1 MSIIDYIFFFFQNRG
16 RSLSMREVRSE
27 HLSKKLYVAMSI
39 IILSL
44 CSLSIPLM
52 VKSYNDYI
60 KANQA
65 LIEIQAL
72 QAVADLANKISR
84 ERAPANKVMSSNQQD
99 FAKHVLE
106 LKAYRVNIDEQM
118 RSTQKI
124 LKKSGFSNLNLDL
137 FSQLEQA
144 LAQGRQQV
152 DQYAALPREQR
163 NAEKMDQ
170 AILKMFTAWECSH
183 DVLKDVIAVSE
194 GKDTAISN
202 FYTQILLLA
211 DLRDQAG
218 RAASNVMAH
227 VTFEQPIP
235 ETNLARSLQTR
246 KQVMYL
252 WELIDTLQPERDKTP
267 EFKALHQ
274 AVYNEFLAKGL
285 LIVERLMNE
294 SIYHRPYYLTGT
306 QLTEVIVDKFTTV
319 VDLQNYLLKYSVEKA
334 TLEKRKAK
342 NVLLTTVS
350 ISLVSIIAALF
361 TMIYAQK
368 RVFAPL
374 IQAREILLD
383 LSNSSMRSNDLES
396 KDQSANVHSLFT
408 AIQQLKHTLQQ
419 RDALEFRLKNIAH
432 LDSLTGVANRYAL
445 NEYIKLLENQP
456 TQFSET
462 CLMMMDIDYFK
473 QVNDVH
479 GHLVGDQVIQFVA
492 EKLKDNIRTS
502 DLLVRY
508 GGDEFIVLIE
518 NISMERAL
526 KIAEKIRCEIY
537 EAASMDSTRS
547 PDLSV
552 TISIGVAIGAASWTE
567 LLEKADRALFQAK
580 EQGKNKVAS

>member
-1 MSIIDYIFFFFQNRG
+1 
-16 RSLSMREVRSE
+16 MREIRSE
-27 HLSKKLYVAMSI
+27 YLSQKLYIAMSI

-52 VKSYNDYI
+52 VKSYRDYI
-60 KANQA
+60 KTNQA
-65 LIEIQAL
+65 LTEIQAL

-84 ERAPANKVMSSNQQD
+84 ERAPANKLMSSNQQD
-99 FAKHVLE
+99 FAQHVLE
-106 LKAYRVNIDEQM
+106 LKLYRLTVDEQM
-118 RSTQKI
+118 QKTLAV
-124 LKKSGFSNLNLDL
+124 LKHSNLPNLDL
-137 FSQLEQA
+137 SLFDRLDEA
-144 LAQGRQQV
+144 LTQGRQQV
-152 DQYAALPREQR
+152 DAYAALPREQR
-163 NAEKMDQ
+163 NAETMDQ
-170 AILKMFTAWECSH
+170 AILKMFNAWDRSH

-194 GKDTAISN
+194 GKDTAVSN
-202 FYTQILLLA
+202 FYVQILLLA

-227 VTFEQPIP
+227 VAFKQPIP

-252 WELIDTLQPERDKTP
+252 WELIDTLQPERDKTE
-267 EFKALHQ
+267 EFKVLHQ

-306 QLTEVIVDKFTTV
+306 QLTEAIVDKFSTV
-319 VDLQNYLLKYSVEKA
+319 VELQKYLLKYSVEKA
-334 TLEKRKAK
+334 TIEKRKAQ
-342 NVLLTTVS
+342 NVLLMTVS
-350 ISLVSIIAALF
+350 ISLISIFAALF
-361 TMIYAQK
+361 TMIYARK
-368 RVFAPL
+368 RVFGPL
-374 IQAREILLD
+374 IQAREILFD
-383 LSNSSMRSNDLES
+383 LSYSSICPNPMDT
-396 KDQSANVHSLFT
+396 KDQPANVYSLFT
-408 AIQQLKHTLQQ
+408 AIQQLKQTLQQ

-462 CLMMMDIDYFK
+462 CLMVIDIDHFK
-473 QVNDVH
+473 QVNDIY
-479 GHLVGDQVIQFVA
+479 GHLMGDKVIQFVA
-492 EKLKDNIRTS
+492 EKLKENIRTS

-518 NISMERAL
+518 NIGMERAL
-526 KIAEKIRCEIY
+526 KIAEKIRSEIY
-537 EAASMDSTRS
+537 EAKSVDNVRC
-547 PDLSV
+547 PDLKVS
-552 TISIGVAIGAASWTE
+552 ISIGVAIGATSWMA

>member
-1 MSIIDYIFFFFQNRG
+1 
-16 RSLSMREVRSE
+16 MREIRSE
-27 HLSKKLYVAMSI
+27 YLSQKLYIAMSI

-44 CSLSIPLM
+44 CSLSIPLI

-65 LIEIQAL
+65 LTEIQAL

-84 ERAPANKVMSSNQQD
+84 ERAPANKLMSSNQQD

-106 LKAYRVNIDEQM
+106 LKLYRLTVDEQM
-118 RSTQKI
+118 QKTLEV
-124 LKKSGFSNLNLDL
+124 LKHSNLPNLDL
-137 FSQLEQA
+137 SLFDRLDEA
-144 LAQGRQQV
+144 LTQGRQQV
-152 DQYAALPREQR
+152 DVYAALPREQR
-163 NAEKMDQ
+163 NAETMNQ
-170 AILKMFTAWECSH
+170 AILKMFNAWDRSH

-194 GKDTAISN
+194 GKDTAVSN
-202 FYTQILLLA
+202 FYVQILLLA

-227 VTFEQPIP
+227 VAFKQPIP

-252 WELIDTLQPERDKTP
+252 WELIDTLQPERDKTE
-267 EFKALHQ
+267 EFKVLHQ

-306 QLTEVIVDKFTTV
+306 QLTEAIVDKFSTV
-319 VDLQNYLLKYSVEKA
+319 VELQNYLLKYSVEKA
-334 TLEKRKAK
+334 IIEKHKAQ
-342 NVLLTTVS
+342 NILLTTVG
-350 ISLVSIIAALF
+350 ISLISIFAALF
-361 TMIYAQK
+361 TMIYARK
-368 RVFAPL
+368 RVFSPL

-383 LSNSSMRSNDLES
+383 LSHSSIRPNPMDT
-396 KDQSANVHSLFT
+396 KDQPANMYSLFT
-408 AIQQLKHTLQQ
+408 AIQQLKQTLQQ

-462 CLMMMDIDYFK
+462 CLMVIDIDHFK
-473 QVNDVH
+473 QVNDVY
-479 GHLVGDQVIQFVA
+479 GHLMGDQVIQFVA
-492 EKLKDNIRTS
+492 EKLKENIRTS

-518 NISMERAL
+518 NVGMERAL
-526 KIAEKIRCEIY
+526 KIAEKIRSEIY
-537 EAASMDSTRS
+537 EAKSVDNVRC
-547 PDLSV
+547 PDLKVS
-552 TISIGVAIGAASWTE
+552 ISIGVAIGATSWMA

-580 EQGKNKVAS
+580 EQGKNKVVAYSVDEV

>member
-1 MSIIDYIFFFFQNRG
+1 
-16 RSLSMREVRSE
+16 MREIRSE
-27 HLSKKLYVAMSI
+27 YLSQKLYIAMSI

-84 ERAPANKVMSSNQQD
+84 ERAPANKLMSSNQQD

-106 LKAYRVNIDEQM
+106 LKLYRLTVDEQM
-118 RSTQKI
+118 QKTLDV
-124 LKKSGFSNLNLDL
+124 LKHSNLPNLDL
-137 FSQLEQA
+137 SLFDRLDEA
-144 LAQGRQQV
+144 LTQGRQQV
-152 DQYAALPREQR
+152 DAYAALPREQR

-170 AILKMFTAWECSH
+170 AILEMFNAWEHSH
-183 DVLKDVIAVSE
+183 DVLKDVIAVSG

-227 VTFEQPIP
+227 VAFKQPIP

-252 WELIDTLQPERDKTP
+252 WELIDTLQPEHDKTE
-267 EFKALHQ
+267 EFKVLHQ

-306 QLTEVIVDKFTTV
+306 QLTEAIVDKFSTV
-319 VDLQNYLLKYSVEKA
+319 VELQNYLLKYSVEKA
-334 TLEKRKAK
+334 IIEKHKAQ
-342 NVLLTTVS
+342 NILLTTVG
-350 ISLVSIIAALF
+350 ISLISIFAALF
-361 TMIYAQK
+361 TMIYARK
-368 RVFAPL
+368 RVFSPL
-374 IQAREILLD
+374 IQAREILFD
-383 LSNSSMRSNDLES
+383 LSHSSIRPNPMDT
-396 KDQSANVHSLFT
+396 KDQPANMYSLFT
-408 AIQQLKHTLQQ
+408 AIQQLKQTLQQ

-462 CLMMMDIDYFK
+462 CLMVIDIDHFK
-473 QVNDVH
+473 QVNDVY
-479 GHLVGDQVIQFVA
+479 GHLMGDQVIQCVA
-492 EKLKDNIRTS
+492 EKLKENIRTS

-518 NISMERAL
+518 NVGMERAL
-526 KIAEKIRCEIY
+526 KIAEKIRSEIY
-537 EAASMDSTRS
+537 EAKSVDNVRC
-547 PDLSV
+547 PDLKVS
-552 TISIGVAIGAASWTE
+552 ISIGVAIGATSWMA

-580 EQGKNKVAS
+580 EQGKNKVVAYSVDEVNESYYI

>member
-1 MSIIDYIFFFFQNRG
+1 
-16 RSLSMREVRSE
+16 MREIRSE
-27 HLSKKLYVAMSI
+27 YLSQKLYIAMSI

-44 CSLSIPLM
+44 CSLSIPLI
-52 VKSYNDYI
+52 VKSYRDYN
-60 KANQA
+60 KTNQA
-65 LIEIQAL
+65 LTEIQAL

-84 ERAPANKVMSSNQQD
+84 ERAPANKLMSSNQQD

-106 LKAYRVNIDEQM
+106 LKLYRLTVDEQM
-118 RSTQKI
+118 KKTLEV
-124 LKKSGFSNLNLDL
+124 LKHSNLPNLDL
-137 FSQLEQA
+137 SLFDRLDEA
-144 LAQGRQQV
+144 LTQGRQQV
-152 DQYAALPREQR
+152 DAYAALPREQS
-163 NAEKMDQ
+163 NAETMDQ
-170 AILKMFTAWECSH
+170 AILKMFNAWDRSH

-194 GKDTAISN
+194 GKDTAVSN
-202 FYTQILLLA
+202 FYVQILLLA

-227 VTFEQPIP
+227 VAFKQPIP

-252 WELIDTLQPERDKTP
+252 WELIDTLQPERDKTE
-267 EFKALHQ
+267 EFKVLHQ

-306 QLTEVIVDKFTTV
+306 QLTEAIVDKFSTV
-319 VDLQNYLLKYSVEKA
+319 VELQNYLLKYSVEKA
-334 TLEKRKAK
+334 IIEKHKAQ
-342 NVLLTTVS
+342 NILLTTVG
-350 ISLVSIIAALF
+350 ISLISIFAALF
-361 TMIYAQK
+361 TMIYARK
-368 RVFAPL
+368 RVFSPL
-374 IQAREILLD
+374 IQAREILFD
-383 LSNSSMRSNDLES
+383 LSHSSIRPNPMDT
-396 KDQSANVHSLFT
+396 KDQPANVYSLFT
-408 AIQQLKHTLQQ
+408 AIQQLKQTLQQ

-462 CLMMMDIDYFK
+462 CLMVIDIDHFK
-473 QVNDVH
+473 QVNDVY
-479 GHLVGDQVIQFVA
+479 GHLMGDQVIQFVA
-492 EKLKDNIRTS
+492 EKLKENIRTS

-518 NISMERAL
+518 NVGMERAL
-526 KIAEKIRCEIY
+526 KIAEKIRSEIY
-537 EAASMDSTRS
+537 EAKSVDNVRC
-547 PDLSV
+547 PDLKVS
-552 TISIGVAIGAASWTE
+552 ISIGVAIGATSWMA

>member
-1 MSIIDYIFFFFQNRG
+1 
-16 RSLSMREVRSE
+16 MREIRSE
-27 HLSKKLYVAMSI
+27 YLSQKLYIAMSI

-44 CSLSIPLM
+44 CSLSIPLI
-52 VKSYNDYI
+52 VKSYRDYN
-60 KANQA
+60 KTNQA
-65 LIEIQAL
+65 LTEIQAL

-84 ERAPANKVMSSNQQD
+84 ERAPANKLMSSNQQD
-99 FAKHVLE
+99 FAQHVLE
-106 LKAYRVNIDEQM
+106 LKLYRLTVDEQM
-118 RSTQKI
+118 QKTLEI
-124 LKKSGFSNLNLDL
+124 LKHSNLPNLDL
-137 FSQLEQA
+137 SLFDRLDEA
-144 LAQGRQQV
+144 LTQGRQQV
-152 DQYAALPREQR
+152 DAYAALPREQL
-163 NAEKMDQ
+163 NAETMDQ
-170 AILKMFTAWECSH
+170 AILKMFNAWDRSH

-194 GKDTAISN
+194 GKDTAVSN
-202 FYTQILLLA
+202 FYVQILLLA

-227 VTFEQPIP
+227 VAFKQPIP

-252 WELIDTLQPERDKTP
+252 WELIDTLQPERDKTE
-267 EFKALHQ
+267 EFKVLHQ

-306 QLTEVIVDKFTTV
+306 QLTEAIVDKFSTV
-319 VDLQNYLLKYSVEKA
+319 VELQNYLLKYSVEKA
-334 TLEKRKAK
+334 IIEKHKAQ
-342 NVLLTTVS
+342 NILLTTVG
-350 ISLVSIIAALF
+350 ISLISIFAALF
-361 TMIYAQK
+361 TMIYARK
-368 RVFAPL
+368 RVFSPL
-374 IQAREILLD
+374 IQAREILFD
-383 LSNSSMRSNDLES
+383 LSHSSIRPNPMDT
-396 KDQSANVHSLFT
+396 KDQPANMYSLFT
-408 AIQQLKHTLQQ
+408 AIQQLKQTLQQ

-462 CLMMMDIDYFK
+462 CLMVIDIDHFK
-473 QVNDVH
+473 QVNDVY
-479 GHLVGDQVIQFVA
+479 GHLMGDQVIQFVA
-492 EKLKDNIRTS
+492 EKLKENIRTS

-518 NISMERAL
+518 NVGMERAL
-526 KIAEKIRCEIY
+526 KIAEKIRSEIY
-537 EAASMDSTRS
+537 EAKSVDNVRC
-547 PDLSV
+547 PDLKVS
-552 TISIGVAIGAASWTE
+552 ISIGVAIGATSWMA

>member
-1 MSIIDYIFFFFQNRG
+1 
-16 RSLSMREVRSE
+16 MREIRSE
-27 HLSKKLYVAMSI
+27 YLSQKLYIAMSI

-44 CSLSIPLM
+44 CSLSIPLI
-52 VKSYNDYI
+52 VKSYRDYN
-60 KANQA
+60 KTNQA
-65 LIEIQAL
+65 LTEIQAL

-84 ERAPANKVMSSNQQD
+84 ERAPANKLMSSNQQD

-106 LKAYRVNIDEQM
+106 LKLYRLTVDEQM
-118 RSTQKI
+118 KKTLEV
-124 LKKSGFSNLNLDL
+124 LKHSNLPNLDL
-137 FSQLEQA
+137 SLVDRLDEA
-144 LAQGRQQV
+144 LTQGRQQV
-152 DQYAALPREQR
+152 DAYAALPREQR
-163 NAEKMDQ
+163 NAETMDQ
-170 AILKMFTAWECSH
+170 AILKMFNAWDRSH

-194 GKDTAISN
+194 GKDTAVSN
-202 FYTQILLLA
+202 FYVQILLLA

-227 VTFEQPIP
+227 VAFKQPIP

-252 WELIDTLQPERDKTP
+252 WELIDTLQPERDKTE
-267 EFKALHQ
+267 EFKVLHQ

-306 QLTEVIVDKFTTV
+306 QLTVAIVDKFSTV
-319 VDLQNYLLKYSVEKA
+319 VELQNYLLKYSVEKA
-334 TLEKRKAK
+334 IIEKHKAQ
-342 NVLLTTVS
+342 NILLTTVG
-350 ISLVSIIAALF
+350 ISLISIFAALF
-361 TMIYAQK
+361 TMIYARK
-368 RVFAPL
+368 RVFSPL
-374 IQAREILLD
+374 IQAREILFD
-383 LSNSSMRSNDLES
+383 LSHSSLRPNPMDT
-396 KDQSANVHSLFT
+396 KDQPANVYSLFA
-408 AIQQLKHTLQQ
+408 AIQQLKQTLQQ

-462 CLMMMDIDYFK
+462 CLMVIDIDHFK
-473 QVNDVH
+473 QVNDVY
-479 GHLVGDQVIQFVA
+479 GHLMGDQVIQFVA
-492 EKLKDNIRTS
+492 EKLKENIRTS

-518 NISMERAL
+518 NVGMERAL
-526 KIAEKIRCEIY
+526 KIAEKIRSEIY
-537 EAASMDSTRS
+537 EAKPLDNVRC
-547 PDLSV
+547 PDLKVS
-552 TISIGVAIGAASWTE
+552 ISIGVAIGATSWMA

-580 EQGKNKVAS
+580 EQGKNKVVAYSVGEVNKSYYI

>member
-1 MSIIDYIFFFFQNRG
+1 
-16 RSLSMREVRSE
+16 MREIRSE
-27 HLSKKLYVAMSI
+27 YLSQKLYIAMSI

-52 VKSYNDYI
+52 VKSYRDYI
-60 KANQA
+60 KTNQA
-65 LIEIQAL
+65 LTEIQAL

-84 ERAPANKVMSSNQQD
+84 ERAPANKLMSSNQQD

-106 LKAYRVNIDEQM
+106 LKLYRLTVDEQM
-118 RSTQKI
+118 QKTLEV
-124 LKKSGFSNLNLDL
+124 LKHSNLPNLDL
-137 FSQLEQA
+137 SLFDRLDEA
-144 LAQGRQQV
+144 LMQGRQQV
-152 DQYAALPREQR
+152 DAYAALPREQR
-163 NAEKMDQ
+163 NAETMDQ
-170 AILKMFTAWECSH
+170 AILKMFSAWDRSH

-194 GKDTAISN
+194 GKDTAVSN
-202 FYTQILLLA
+202 FYVQILLLA

-227 VTFEQPIP
+227 VAFKQPIP

-252 WELIDTLQPERDKTP
+252 WELIDTLQPEHDKTE
-267 EFKALHQ
+267 EFKVLHQ

-306 QLTEVIVDKFTTV
+306 QLTEAIVDKFSTV
-319 VDLQNYLLKYSVEKA
+319 VELQNYLLKYSVEKA
-334 TLEKRKAK
+334 IIEKHKAQ
-342 NVLLTTVS
+342 NILLTTVG
-350 ISLVSIIAALF
+350 ISLISIFAALF
-361 TMIYAQK
+361 TMIYARK
-368 RVFAPL
+368 RVFSPL
-374 IQAREILLD
+374 IQAREILFD
-383 LSNSSMRSNDLES
+383 LSHSSLRPNPMDT
-396 KDQSANVHSLFT
+396 KDQPANVYSLFA
-408 AIQQLKHTLQQ
+408 AIQQLKQTLQQ

-462 CLMMMDIDYFK
+462 CLMVIDIDHFK
-473 QVNDVH
+473 QVNDVY
-479 GHLVGDQVIQFVA
+479 GHLMGDQVIQFVA
-492 EKLKDNIRTS
+492 EKLKENIRTS

-518 NISMERAL
+518 NVGMERAL
-526 KIAEKIRCEIY
+526 KIAEKIRSEIY
-537 EAASMDSTRS
+537 EAKPLDNVRC
-547 PDLSV
+547 PDLKVS
-552 TISIGVAIGAASWTE
+552 ISIGVAIGATSWMA

-580 EQGKNKVAS
+580 EQGKNKVVAYSVGEVNESYYI

>member
-1 MSIIDYIFFFFQNRG
+1 
-16 RSLSMREVRSE
+16 MREIRSE
-27 HLSKKLYVAMSI
+27 YLSQKLYIAMSI

-52 VKSYNDYI
+52 VKSYRDYN
-60 KANQA
+60 KTNQA
-65 LIEIQAL
+65 LTEIQAL

-84 ERAPANKVMSSNQQD
+84 ERAPANKLMSSNQQD

-106 LKAYRVNIDEQM
+106 LKLYRLTVDEQM
-118 RSTQKI
+118 KKTLEV
-124 LKKSGFSNLNLDL
+124 LKHSNLPNLDL
-137 FSQLEQA
+137 SLFDRLDEA
-144 LAQGRQQV
+144 LTQGRQQV
-152 DQYAALPREQR
+152 DAYAALPREQR
-163 NAEKMDQ
+163 NAENMDQ
-170 AILKMFTAWECSH
+170 AILKMFNAWDRSH

-194 GKDTAISN
+194 GKDTAVSN
-202 FYTQILLLA
+202 FYVQILLLA

-227 VTFEQPIP
+227 VAFKQPIP

-252 WELIDTLQPERDKTP
+252 WELIDTLQPERDKTE
-267 EFKALHQ
+267 EFKVLHQ

-306 QLTEVIVDKFTTV
+306 QLTEAIVDKFSTV
-319 VDLQNYLLKYSVEKA
+319 VELQNYLLKYSVEKA
-334 TLEKRKAK
+334 IIEKHKAQ
-342 NVLLTTVS
+342 NILLTTVG
-350 ISLVSIIAALF
+350 ISLISIFAALF
-361 TMIYAQK
+361 TMIYARK
-368 RVFAPL
+368 RVFSPL
-374 IQAREILLD
+374 IQAREILFD
-383 LSNSSMRSNDLES
+383 LSHSSIRPNPMDT
-396 KDQSANVHSLFT
+396 KDQPANVYSLFT
-408 AIQQLKHTLQQ
+408 AIQQLKQTLQQ

-462 CLMMMDIDYFK
+462 CLMVIDIDHFK
-473 QVNDVH
+473 QVNDVY
-479 GHLVGDQVIQFVA
+479 GHLMGDQVIQFVA
-492 EKLKDNIRTS
+492 EKLKENIRTS

-518 NISMERAL
+518 NVGMERAL
-526 KIAEKIRCEIY
+526 KIAEKIRSEIY
-537 EAASMDSTRS
+537 EAKSVDNVRC
-547 PDLSV
+547 PDLKVS
-552 TISIGVAIGAASWTE
+552 ISIGVAIGATSWMA

>member
-1 MSIIDYIFFFFQNRG
+1 
-16 RSLSMREVRSE
+16 MREIRSE
-27 HLSKKLYVAMSI
+27 YLSQKLYIAMSI

-44 CSLSIPLM
+44 CSLSIPLI
-52 VKSYNDYI
+52 VKSYRDYN
-60 KANQA
+60 KTNQA
-65 LIEIQAL
+65 LTEIQAL

-84 ERAPANKVMSSNQQD
+84 ERAPANKLMSSNQQD

-106 LKAYRVNIDEQM
+106 LKLYRLTVDEQM
-118 RSTQKI
+118 KKTLEV
-124 LKKSGFSNLNLDL
+124 LKHSNLPNLDL
-137 FSQLEQA
+137 SLVDRLDEA
-144 LAQGRQQV
+144 LTQGRQQV
-152 DQYAALPREQR
+152 DAYAALPREQL
-163 NAEKMDQ
+163 NAETMDQ
-170 AILKMFTAWECSH
+170 AILKMFNAWDRSH

-194 GKDTAISN
+194 GKDTAVSN
-202 FYTQILLLA
+202 FYVQILLLA

-227 VTFEQPIP
+227 VAFKQPIP

-252 WELIDTLQPERDKTP
+252 WELIDTLQPERDKTE
-267 EFKALHQ
+267 EFKVLHQ

-306 QLTEVIVDKFTTV
+306 QLTEAIVDKFSTV
-319 VDLQNYLLKYSVEKA
+319 VELQNYLLKYSVEKA
-334 TLEKRKAK
+334 IIEKHKAQ
-342 NVLLTTVS
+342 NILLTTVG
-350 ISLVSIIAALF
+350 ISLISIFAALF
-361 TMIYAQK
+361 TMIYARK
-368 RVFAPL
+368 RVFSPL
-374 IQAREILLD
+374 IQAREILFD
-383 LSNSSMRSNDLES
+383 LSHSSIRPNPMDT
-396 KDQSANVHSLFT
+396 KDQPANVYSLFT
-408 AIQQLKHTLQQ
+408 AIQQLKQTLQQ

-462 CLMMMDIDYFK
+462 CLMVIDIDHFK
-473 QVNDVH
+473 QVNDVY
-479 GHLVGDQVIQFVA
+479 GHLMGDQVIQFVA
-492 EKLKDNIRTS
+492 EKLKENIRTS

-518 NISMERAL
+518 NVGMERAL
-526 KIAEKIRCEIY
+526 KIAEKIRSEIY
-537 EAASMDSTRS
+537 EAKPVDNVRC
-547 PDLSV
+547 PDLKVSISIS
-552 TISIGVAIGAASWTE
+552 ISIGVAIGATSWMA

>member
-1 MSIIDYIFFFFQNRG
+1 
-16 RSLSMREVRSE
+16 MREIRSE
-27 HLSKKLYVAMSI
+27 YLSQKLYIAMSI

-44 CSLSIPLM
+44 CSLSIPLI
-52 VKSYNDYI
+52 VKSYRDYN
-60 KANQA
+60 KTNQA
-65 LIEIQAL
+65 LTEIQAL

-84 ERAPANKVMSSNQQD
+84 ERAPANKLMSSNQQD

-106 LKAYRVNIDEQM
+106 LKLYRLTVDEQM
-118 RSTQKI
+118 KKTLEV
-124 LKKSGFSNLNLDL
+124 LKHSNLPNLDL
-137 FSQLEQA
+137 SLVDRLDEA
-144 LAQGRQQV
+144 LTQGRQQV
-152 DQYAALPREQR
+152 DAYAALPREQR
-163 NAEKMDQ
+163 NAETMDQ
-170 AILKMFTAWECSH
+170 AILKMFSAWDRSH

-194 GKDTAISN
+194 GKDTAVSN
-202 FYTQILLLA
+202 FYVQILLLA

-227 VTFEQPIP
+227 VAFKQPIP

-252 WELIDTLQPERDKTP
+252 WELIDTLQPERDKTE
-267 EFKALHQ
+267 EFKVLHQ

-306 QLTEVIVDKFTTV
+306 QLTEAIVDKFSTV
-319 VDLQNYLLKYSVEKA
+319 VELQNYLLKYSVEKA
-334 TLEKRKAK
+334 IIEKHKAQ
-342 NVLLTTVS
+342 NILLTTVG
-350 ISLVSIIAALF
+350 ISLISIFAVLF
-361 TMIYAQK
+361 TMIYARK
-368 RVFAPL
+368 RVFSPL
-374 IQAREILLD
+374 IQAREILFD
-383 LSNSSMRSNDLES
+383 LSHSSIRPNPMDT
-396 KDQSANVHSLFT
+396 KDQPANMYSLFT
-408 AIQQLKHTLQQ
+408 AIQQLKQTLQQ

-462 CLMMMDIDYFK
+462 CLMVIDIDHFK
-473 QVNDVH
+473 QVNDVY
-479 GHLVGDQVIQFVA
+479 GHLMGDQVIQFVA
-492 EKLKDNIRTS
+492 EKLKENIRTS

-518 NISMERAL
+518 NVGMERAL
-526 KIAEKIRCEIY
+526 KIAEKIRSEIY
-537 EAASMDSTRS
+537 EAKSVDNVRC
-547 PDLSV
+547 PDLKVS
-552 TISIGVAIGAASWTE
+552 ISIGVAIGATSWMA

-580 EQGKNKVAS
+580 EQGKNKVVAYSVDEVNESYYI

>member
-1 MSIIDYIFFFFQNRG
+1 
-16 RSLSMREVRSE
+16 MREIRSE
-27 HLSKKLYVAMSI
+27 YLSQKLYIAMSI

-44 CSLSIPLM
+44 CSLSIPLI
-52 VKSYNDYI
+52 VKSYRDYI
-60 KANQA
+60 KTNQA
-65 LIEIQAL
+65 LTEIQAL

-84 ERAPANKVMSSNQQD
+84 ERAPANKLMSSNQQD

-106 LKAYRVNIDEQM
+106 LKLYRLTVDEQM
-118 RSTQKI
+118 KKTLEV
-124 LKKSGFSNLNLDL
+124 LKHSNLPNLDL
-137 FSQLEQA
+137 SLVDRLDEA
-144 LAQGRQQV
+144 LTQGRQQV
-152 DQYAALPREQR
+152 DAYAALPREQR
-163 NAEKMDQ
+163 NAETMDQ
-170 AILKMFTAWECSH
+170 AILKMFNAWDRSH

-194 GKDTAISN
+194 GKDTAVSN
-202 FYTQILLLA
+202 FYVQILLLA

-227 VTFEQPIP
+227 VAFKQPIP

-252 WELIDTLQPERDKTP
+252 WELIDTLQPERDKTE
-267 EFKALHQ
+267 EFKVLHQ

-306 QLTEVIVDKFTTV
+306 QLTEAIVDKFSTV
-319 VDLQNYLLKYSVEKA
+319 VELQNYLLKYSVEKA
-334 TLEKRKAK
+334 IIEKHKAQ
-342 NVLLTTVS
+342 NILLTTVG
-350 ISLVSIIAALF
+350 ISLISIFAALF
-361 TMIYAQK
+361 TMIYARK
-368 RVFAPL
+368 RVFSPL
-374 IQAREILLD
+374 IQAREILFD
-383 LSNSSMRSNDLES
+383 LSHSSIRPNPMDT
-396 KDQSANVHSLFT
+396 KDQPANMYSLFT
-408 AIQQLKHTLQQ
+408 AIQQLKQTLQQ

-462 CLMMMDIDYFK
+462 CLMVIDIDHFK
-473 QVNDVH
+473 QVNDVY
-479 GHLVGDQVIQFVA
+479 GHLMGDQVIQFVA
-492 EKLKDNIRTS
+492 EKLKENIRTS

-518 NISMERAL
+518 NVGMERAL
-526 KIAEKIRCEIY
+526 KIAEKIRSEIY
-537 EAASMDSTRS
+537 EAKSVDNVRC
-547 PDLSV
+547 PDLKVS
-552 TISIGVAIGAASWTE
+552 ISIGVAIGATSWMA

-580 EQGKNKVAS
+580 EQGKNKVVAYSVDEVNESYYI

>member
-1 MSIIDYIFFFFQNRG
+1 
-16 RSLSMREVRSE
+16 MREIRSE
-27 HLSKKLYVAMSI
+27 YLSQKLYIAMSI

-52 VKSYNDYI
+52 VKSYRDYI
-60 KANQA
+60 KTNQA
-65 LIEIQAL
+65 LTEIQAL

-84 ERAPANKVMSSNQQD
+84 ERAPANKLMSSNQQD
-99 FAKHVLE
+99 FAQHVLE
-106 LKAYRVNIDEQM
+106 LKLYRLTVDEQM
-118 RSTQKI
+118 QKTLAV
-124 LKKSGFSNLNLDL
+124 LKHSNLPNLDL
-137 FSQLEQA
+137 SLFDRLDEA
-144 LAQGRQQV
+144 LTQGRQQV
-152 DQYAALPREQR
+152 DAYAALPREQR
-163 NAEKMDQ
+163 NAETMDQ
-170 AILKMFTAWECSH
+170 AILKMFNAWDRSH

-194 GKDTAISN
+194 GKDTAVSN
-202 FYTQILLLA
+202 FYVQILLLA

-227 VTFEQPIP
+227 VAFKQPIP
-235 ETNLARSLQTR
+235 ETNLARSLQIR

-252 WELIDTLQPERDKTP
+252 WELIDTLQPERDKTE
-267 EFKALHQ
+267 EFKVLHQ

-306 QLTEVIVDKFTTV
+306 QLTEAIVDKFSTV
-319 VDLQNYLLKYSVEKA
+319 VELQKYLLKYSVEKA
-334 TLEKRKAK
+334 TIEKRKAQ
-342 NVLLTTVS
+342 NVLLMTVS
-350 ISLVSIIAALF
+350 ISLISIFAALF
-361 TMIYAQK
+361 TMIYARK
-368 RVFAPL
+368 RVFGPL
-374 IQAREILLD
+374 IQAREILFD
-383 LSNSSMRSNDLES
+383 LSYSSICPNPMDT
-396 KDQSANVHSLFT
+396 KDQPANVYSLFT
-408 AIQQLKHTLQQ
+408 AIQQLKQTLQQ

-462 CLMMMDIDYFK
+462 CLMVIDIDHFK
-473 QVNDVH
+473 QVNDIY
-479 GHLVGDQVIQFVA
+479 GHLMGDQVIQFVA
-492 EKLKDNIRTS
+492 EKLKENIRTS

-518 NISMERAL
+518 NIGMERAL
-526 KIAEKIRCEIY
+526 KIAEKIRSEIY
-537 EAASMDSTRS
+537 EAKSVDNVRC
-547 PDLSV
+547 PDLKVS
-552 TISIGVAIGAASWTE
+552 ISIGVAIGATSWMA

>member
-1 MSIIDYIFFFFQNRG
+1 
-16 RSLSMREVRSE
+16 MREIRSE
-27 HLSKKLYVAMSI
+27 YLSQKLYIAMSI

-44 CSLSIPLM
+44 CSLSIPLI
-52 VKSYNDYI
+52 VKSYRDYN
-60 KANQA
+60 KTNQA

-84 ERAPANKVMSSNQQD
+84 ERAPANKLMSSNQQA

-106 LKAYRVNIDEQM
+106 LKLYRLTVDEQM
-118 RSTQKI
+118 KKTLEV
-124 LKKSGFSNLNLDL
+124 LKHSNLPNLDL
-137 FSQLEQA
+137 SLVDRLDEA
-144 LAQGRQQV
+144 LTQGRQQV
-152 DQYAALPREQR
+152 DAYAALPREQR
-163 NAEKMDQ
+163 NAETMDQ
-170 AILKMFTAWECSH
+170 AILKMFSAWDLSH

-194 GKDTAISN
+194 GKDTAVSN
-202 FYTQILLLA
+202 FYVQILLLA

-227 VTFEQPIP
+227 VAFKQPIP

-252 WELIDTLQPERDKTP
+252 WELIDTLQPERDKTE
-267 EFKALHQ
+267 EFKVLHQ

-306 QLTEVIVDKFTTV
+306 QLTEAIVDKFSTV
-319 VDLQNYLLKYSVEKA
+319 VELQNYLLKYSVEKA
-334 TLEKRKAK
+334 IIEKHKAQ
-342 NVLLTTVS
+342 NILLTTVG
-350 ISLVSIIAALF
+350 ISLISIFAALF
-361 TMIYAQK
+361 TMIYARK
-368 RVFAPL
+368 RVFSPL
-374 IQAREILLD
+374 IQAREILFD
-383 LSNSSMRSNDLES
+383 LSHSSIRPNPMDT
-396 KDQSANVHSLFT
+396 KDQPANMYSLFT
-408 AIQQLKHTLQQ
+408 AIQQLKQTLQQ

-462 CLMMMDIDYFK
+462 CLMVIDIDHFK
-473 QVNDVH
+473 QVNDVY
-479 GHLVGDQVIQFVA
+479 GHLMGDQVIQFVV
-492 EKLKDNIRTS
+492 EKLKENIRTS

-518 NISMERAL
+518 NVGMERAL
-526 KIAEKIRCEIY
+526 KIAEKIRSEIY
-537 EAASMDSTRS
+537 EAKPLDNVRC
-547 PDLSV
+547 PDLKVS
-552 TISIGVAIGAASWTE
+552 ISIGVAIGATSWMA

>member
-1 MSIIDYIFFFFQNRG
+1 
-16 RSLSMREVRSE
+16 MREIRSE
-27 HLSKKLYVAMSI
+27 YLSQKLYIAMSI

-44 CSLSIPLM
+44 CSLSIPLI
-52 VKSYNDYI
+52 VKSYRDYN
-60 KANQA
+60 KTNQA
-65 LIEIQAL
+65 LTEIQAL

-84 ERAPANKVMSSNQQD
+84 ERAPANKLMSSNQQD
-99 FAKHVLE
+99 FAQHVLE
-106 LKAYRVNIDEQM
+106 LKLYRLTVDEQM
-118 RSTQKI
+118 QKTLEV
-124 LKKSGFSNLNLDL
+124 LKHSNLPNLDL
-137 FSQLEQA
+137 SLFDRLDEA
-144 LAQGRQQV
+144 LTQGRQQV
-152 DQYAALPREQR
+152 DAYAALPREQR
-163 NAEKMDQ
+163 NAETMDQ
-170 AILKMFTAWECSH
+170 AILKMFNAWDRSH

-194 GKDTAISN
+194 GKDTAVSN
-202 FYTQILLLA
+202 FYVQILLLA

-227 VTFEQPIP
+227 VAFKQPIP

-252 WELIDTLQPERDKTP
+252 WELIDTLQPERDKTE
-267 EFKALHQ
+267 EFKVLHQ

-306 QLTEVIVDKFTTV
+306 QLTEAIVDKFSTV
-319 VDLQNYLLKYSVEKA
+319 VELQNYLLKYSVEKA
-334 TLEKRKAK
+334 IIEKHKAQ
-342 NVLLTTVS
+342 NILLTTVG
-350 ISLVSIIAALF
+350 ISLISIFAALF
-361 TMIYAQK
+361 TMIYARK
-368 RVFAPL
+368 RVFSPL
-374 IQAREILLD
+374 IQAREILFD
-383 LSNSSMRSNDLES
+383 LSHSSIRPNPMDT
-396 KDQSANVHSLFT
+396 KDQPANMYSLFT
-408 AIQQLKHTLQQ
+408 AIQQLKQTLQQ

-462 CLMMMDIDYFK
+462 CLMVIDIDHFK
-473 QVNDVH
+473 QVNDVY
-479 GHLVGDQVIQFVA
+479 GHLMGDQVIQFVA
-492 EKLKDNIRTS
+492 EKLKENIRTS

-518 NISMERAL
+518 NVGMERAL
-526 KIAEKIRCEIY
+526 KIAEKIRSEIY
-537 EAASMDSTRS
+537 EAKSVDSVRC
-547 PDLSV
+547 PDLKVS
-552 TISIGVAIGAASWTE
+552 ISIGVAIGATSWMA

>member
-1 MSIIDYIFFFFQNRG
+1 
-16 RSLSMREVRSE
+16 MREIRSE
-27 HLSKKLYVAMSI
+27 YLSQKLYIAMSI

-44 CSLSIPLM
+44 CSLSIPLI
-52 VKSYNDYI
+52 VKSYRDYN
-60 KANQA
+60 KTNQA
-65 LIEIQAL
+65 LTEIQAL

-84 ERAPANKVMSSNQQD
+84 ERAPANKLMSSNQQD

-106 LKAYRVNIDEQM
+106 LKLYRLTVDEQM
-118 RSTQKI
+118 KKTLEV
-124 LKKSGFSNLNLDL
+124 LKHSNLPNLDL
-137 FSQLEQA
+137 SLFDRLDEA
-144 LAQGRQQV
+144 LMQGRQQV
-152 DQYAALPREQR
+152 DAYAALPREQR

-170 AILKMFTAWECSH
+170 AILEMFNAWEHSH

-194 GKDTAISN
+194 GKDTAVSN
-202 FYTQILLLA
+202 FYVQILLLA

-227 VTFEQPIP
+227 VAFKQPIP

-252 WELIDTLQPERDKTP
+252 WELIDTLEPERDKTE
-267 EFKALHQ
+267 EFKVLHQ

-306 QLTEVIVDKFTTV
+306 QLTEAIVDKFSTV
-319 VDLQNYLLKYSVEKA
+319 VELQNYLLKYSVEKA
-334 TLEKRKAK
+334 IIEKHKAQ
-342 NVLLTTVS
+342 NILLTTVG
-350 ISLVSIIAALF
+350 ISLISIFAALF
-361 TMIYAQK
+361 TMIYARK
-368 RVFAPL
+368 RVFSPL
-374 IQAREILLD
+374 IQAREILFD
-383 LSNSSMRSNDLES
+383 LSHSSIRPNPMDT
-396 KDQSANVHSLFT
+396 KDQPANMYSLFT
-408 AIQQLKHTLQQ
+408 AIQQLKQTLQQ

-462 CLMMMDIDYFK
+462 CLMVIDIDHFK
-473 QVNDVH
+473 QVNDVY
-479 GHLVGDQVIQFVA
+479 GHLMGDQVIQFVA
-492 EKLKDNIRTS
+492 EKLKENIRTS

-518 NISMERAL
+518 NVGMERAL
-526 KIAEKIRCEIY
+526 KIAEKIRSEIY
-537 EAASMDSTRS
+537 EAKSVDNVRC
-547 PDLSV
+547 PDLKVS
-552 TISIGVAIGAASWTE
+552 ISIGVAIGATSWMA

>member
-1 MSIIDYIFFFFQNRG
+1 
-16 RSLSMREVRSE
+16 MREIRSE
-27 HLSKKLYVAMSI
+27 YLSQKLYIAMSI

-52 VKSYNDYI
+52 VKSYRDYI
-60 KANQA
+60 KTNQA
-65 LIEIQAL
+65 LTEIQAL

-84 ERAPANKVMSSNQQD
+84 ERAPANKLMSSNQQD

-106 LKAYRVNIDEQM
+106 LKLYRLTVDEQM
-118 RSTQKI
+118 KKTLEV
-124 LKKSGFSNLNLDL
+124 LKHSNLPNLDL
-137 FSQLEQA
+137 SLFDRLDEA
-144 LAQGRQQV
+144 LMQGRQQV
-152 DQYAALPREQR
+152 DAYAALPREQR

-170 AILKMFTAWECSH
+170 AILEMFNAWEHSH

-194 GKDTAISN
+194 GKDTAVSN
-202 FYTQILLLA
+202 FYVQILLLA

-227 VTFEQPIP
+227 VAFKQPIP

-252 WELIDTLQPERDKTP
+252 WELIDTLQPERDKTE
-267 EFKALHQ
+267 EFKVLHQ

-306 QLTEVIVDKFTTV
+306 QLTEAIVDKFSTV
-319 VDLQNYLLKYSVEKA
+319 VELQNYLLKYSVEKA
-334 TLEKRKAK
+334 IIEKHKAQ
-342 NVLLTTVS
+342 NILLTTVG
-350 ISLVSIIAALF
+350 ISLISIFAALF
-361 TMIYAQK
+361 TMIYARK
-368 RVFAPL
+368 RVFSPL
-374 IQAREILLD
+374 IQAREILFD
-383 LSNSSMRSNDLES
+383 LSHSSIRPNPMDT
-396 KDQSANVHSLFT
+396 KDQPANMYSLFT
-408 AIQQLKHTLQQ
+408 AIQQLKQTLQQ

-462 CLMMMDIDYFK
+462 CLMVIDIDHFK
-473 QVNDVH
+473 QVNDVY
-479 GHLVGDQVIQFVA
+479 GHLMGDQVIQFVA
-492 EKLKDNIRTS
+492 EKLKENIRTS

-518 NISMERAL
+518 NIGMERAL
-526 KIAEKIRCEIY
+526 KIAEKIRSEIY
-537 EAASMDSTRS
+537 EAKSVDNVRC
-547 PDLSV
+547 PDLKVS
-552 TISIGVAIGAASWTE
+552 ISIGVAIGATSWMA

>member
-1 MSIIDYIFFFFQNRG
+1 
-16 RSLSMREVRSE
+16 MREIRSE
-27 HLSKKLYVAMSI
+27 YLSQKLYIAMSI

-44 CSLSIPLM
+44 CSLSIPLI
-52 VKSYNDYI
+52 VKSYRDYN
-60 KANQA
+60 KTNQA
-65 LIEIQAL
+65 LTEIQAL

-84 ERAPANKVMSSNQQD
+84 ERAPANKLMSSNQQA

-106 LKAYRVNIDEQM
+106 LKLYRLTVDEQM
-118 RSTQKI
+118 KKTLEV
-124 LKKSGFSNLNLDL
+124 LKHSNLPNLDL
-137 FSQLEQA
+137 SLVDRLDEA
-144 LAQGRQQV
+144 LTQGRQQV
-152 DQYAALPREQR
+152 DAYAALPREQR
-163 NAEKMDQ
+163 NAETMDQ
-170 AILKMFTAWECSH
+170 AILKMFSAWDRSH

-194 GKDTAISN
+194 GKDTAVSN
-202 FYTQILLLA
+202 FYVQILLLA

-227 VTFEQPIP
+227 VAFKQPIP

-246 KQVMYL
+246 RQVMYL
-252 WELIDTLQPERDKTP
+252 WELIDTLQPERDKTE
-267 EFKALHQ
+267 EFKVLHQ

-306 QLTEVIVDKFTTV
+306 QLTEAIVDKFSTV
-319 VDLQNYLLKYSVEKA
+319 VELQNYLLKYSVEKA
-334 TLEKRKAK
+334 IIEKHKAQ
-342 NVLLTTVS
+342 NILLTTVG
-350 ISLVSIIAALF
+350 ISLISIFAALF
-361 TMIYAQK
+361 TMIYARK
-368 RVFAPL
+368 RVFSPL
-374 IQAREILLD
+374 IQAREILFD
-383 LSNSSMRSNDLES
+383 LSHSSIRPNPMDT
-396 KDQSANVHSLFT
+396 KDQPANMYSLFT
-408 AIQQLKHTLQQ
+408 AIQQLKQTLQQ

-462 CLMMMDIDYFK
+462 CLMVIDIDHFK
-473 QVNDVH
+473 QVNDVY
-479 GHLVGDQVIQFVA
+479 GHLMGDQVIQFVV
-492 EKLKDNIRTS
+492 EKLKENIRTS

-518 NISMERAL
+518 NVGMERAL
-526 KIAEKIRCEIY
+526 KIAEKIRSEIY
-537 EAASMDSTRS
+537 EAKPLDNVRC
-547 PDLSV
+547 PDLKVS
-552 TISIGVAIGAASWTE
+552 ISIGVAIGATSWMA

>member
-1 MSIIDYIFFFFQNRG
+1 
-16 RSLSMREVRSE
+16 MREIRSE
-27 HLSKKLYVAMSI
+27 YLSQKLYIAMSI

-44 CSLSIPLM
+44 CSLSIPLI
-52 VKSYNDYI
+52 VKSYRDYN
-60 KANQA
+60 KTNQA
-65 LIEIQAL
+65 LTEIQAL

-84 ERAPANKVMSSNQQD
+84 ERAPANKLMSSNQQD

-106 LKAYRVNIDEQM
+106 LKLYRLTVDEQM
-118 RSTQKI
+118 KKTLEV
-124 LKKSGFSNLNLDL
+124 LKHSNLPNLDL
-137 FSQLEQA
+137 SLVDRLDEA
-144 LAQGRQQV
+144 LTQGRQQV
-152 DQYAALPREQR
+152 DAYAALLREQR
-163 NAEKMDQ
+163 NAENMDQ
-170 AILKMFTAWECSH
+170 AILKMFSAWDRSH

-194 GKDTAISN
+194 GKDTAVSN
-202 FYTQILLLA
+202 FYVQILLLA

-227 VTFEQPIP
+227 VAFKQPIP

-246 KQVMYL
+246 RQVMYL
-252 WELIDTLQPERDKTP
+252 WELIDTLQPERDKTE
-267 EFKALHQ
+267 EFKVLHQ

-306 QLTEVIVDKFTTV
+306 QLTEAIVDKFSTV
-319 VDLQNYLLKYSVEKA
+319 VELQNYLLKYSVEKA
-334 TLEKRKAK
+334 IIEKHKAQ
-342 NVLLTTVS
+342 NILLTTVG
-350 ISLVSIIAALF
+350 ISLISIFAALF
-361 TMIYAQK
+361 TMIYARK
-368 RVFAPL
+368 RVFSPL
-374 IQAREILLD
+374 IQAREILFD
-383 LSNSSMRSNDLES
+383 LSHSSIRPNPMDT
-396 KDQSANVHSLFT
+396 KDQPANMYSLFT
-408 AIQQLKHTLQQ
+408 AIQQLKQTLQQ

-462 CLMMMDIDYFK
+462 CLMVIDIDHFK
-473 QVNDVH
+473 QVNDVY
-479 GHLVGDQVIQFVA
+479 GHLMGDQVIQFVA
-492 EKLKDNIRTS
+492 EKLKENIRTS

-518 NISMERAL
+518 NVGMERAL
-526 KIAEKIRCEIY
+526 KIAEKIRSEIY
-537 EAASMDSTRS
+537 EAKSVDNVRC
-547 PDLSV
+547 PDLKVS
-552 TISIGVAIGAASWTE
+552 ISIVVAIGATSWMA

>member
-1 MSIIDYIFFFFQNRG
+1 
-16 RSLSMREVRSE
+16 MREIRSE
-27 HLSKKLYVAMSI
+27 YLSQKLYIAMSI

-44 CSLSIPLM
+44 CSLSIPLI
-52 VKSYNDYI
+52 VKSYRDYN
-60 KANQA
+60 KTNQA
-65 LIEIQAL
+65 LTEIQAL

-84 ERAPANKVMSSNQQD
+84 ERAPANKLMSSNQQD

-106 LKAYRVNIDEQM
+106 LKLYRLTVDEQM
-118 RSTQKI
+118 KKTLEV
-124 LKKSGFSNLNLDL
+124 LKHSNLPNLDL
-137 FSQLEQA
+137 SLFDRLDEA
-144 LAQGRQQV
+144 LMQGRQQV
-152 DQYAALPREQR
+152 DAYAALPREQR
-163 NAEKMDQ
+163 NAETMDQ
-170 AILKMFTAWECSH
+170 AILKMFNAWDRSH

-194 GKDTAISN
+194 GKDTAVSN
-202 FYTQILLLA
+202 FYVQILLLA

-227 VTFEQPIP
+227 VAFKQPIP

-252 WELIDTLQPERDKTP
+252 WELIDTLQPERDKTE
-267 EFKALHQ
+267 EFKVLHQ

-306 QLTEVIVDKFTTV
+306 QLTEAIVDKFSTV
-319 VDLQNYLLKYSVEKA
+319 VELQNYLLKYSVEKA
-334 TLEKRKAK
+334 IIEKHKAQ
-342 NVLLTTVS
+342 NILLTTVG
-350 ISLVSIIAALF
+350 ISLISIFAALF
-361 TMIYAQK
+361 TMIYARK
-368 RVFAPL
+368 RVFSPL
-374 IQAREILLD
+374 IQAREILFD
-383 LSNSSMRSNDLES
+383 LSHSSIRPNPMDT
-396 KDQSANVHSLFT
+396 KDQPANMYSLFT
-408 AIQQLKHTLQQ
+408 AIQQLKQTLQQ

-462 CLMMMDIDYFK
+462 CLMVIDIDHFK
-473 QVNDVH
+473 QVNDVY
-479 GHLVGDQVIQFVA
+479 GHLMGDQVIQFVA
-492 EKLKDNIRTS
+492 EKLKENIRTS

-518 NISMERAL
+518 NIGMERAL
-526 KIAEKIRCEIY
+526 KIAEKIRSEIY
-537 EAASMDSTRS
+537 EAKSVDNVRC
-547 PDLSV
+547 PDLKVS
-552 TISIGVAIGAASWTE
+552 ISIGVAIGATSWMA

-580 EQGKNKVAS
+580 EQGKNKVVAYSVDEVNESYYI

>member
-1 MSIIDYIFFFFQNRG
+1 
-16 RSLSMREVRSE
+16 MREIRSE
-27 HLSKKLYVAMSI
+27 YLSQNLYIAMSI

-44 CSLSIPLM
+44 CSLSIPLI
-52 VKSYNDYI
+52 VKSYRDYN
-60 KANQA
+60 KTNQA
-65 LIEIQAL
+65 LTEIQAL

-84 ERAPANKVMSSNQQD
+84 ERAPANKLMSSNQQD

-106 LKAYRVNIDEQM
+106 LKLYRLTVDEQM
-118 RSTQKI
+118 KKTLEV
-124 LKKSGFSNLNLDL
+124 LKHSNLPNLDL
-137 FSQLEQA
+137 SLVDRLDEA
-144 LAQGRQQV
+144 LTQGRQQV
-152 DQYAALPREQR
+152 DAYAALPREQR
-163 NAEKMDQ
+163 NAETMDQ
-170 AILKMFTAWECSH
+170 AILKMFNAWDRSH

-194 GKDTAISN
+194 GKDTAVSN
-202 FYTQILLLA
+202 FYVQILLLA

-227 VTFEQPIP
+227 VAFKQPIP

-252 WELIDTLQPERDKTP
+252 WELIDTLQPERDKTE
-267 EFKALHQ
+267 EFKVLHQ

-306 QLTEVIVDKFTTV
+306 QFTEAIVDKFSTV
-319 VDLQNYLLKYSVEKA
+319 VELQNYLLKYSVEKA
-334 TLEKRKAK
+334 IIEKHKAQ
-342 NVLLTTVS
+342 NILLTTVG
-350 ISLVSIIAALF
+350 ISLISIFAALF
-361 TMIYAQK
+361 TMIYARK
-368 RVFAPL
+368 RVFSPL
-374 IQAREILLD
+374 IQAREILFD
-383 LSNSSMRSNDLES
+383 LSHSSIRPNPMDT
-396 KDQSANVHSLFT
+396 KDQPANMYSLFT
-408 AIQQLKHTLQQ
+408 AIQQLKQTLQQ

-445 NEYIKLLENQP
+445 NEYIKLLKNQP

-462 CLMMMDIDYFK
+462 CLMVIDIDHFK
-473 QVNDVH
+473 QVNDVY
-479 GHLVGDQVIQFVA
+479 GHLMGDQVIQFVA
-492 EKLKDNIRTS
+492 EKLKENIRTS

-518 NISMERAL
+518 NVGMERAL
-526 KIAEKIRCEIY
+526 KIAEKIRAEIY
-537 EAASMDSTRS
+537 EAKSVDNLRC
-547 PDLSV
+547 PDLKVS
-552 TISIGVAIGAASWTE
+552 ISIGVAIGATSWMA

>member
-1 MSIIDYIFFFFQNRG
+1 
-16 RSLSMREVRSE
+16 MREIRSE
-27 HLSKKLYVAMSI
+27 YLSQKLYIAMSI

-44 CSLSIPLM
+44 CSLSIPLI
-52 VKSYNDYI
+52 VKSYRDYN
-60 KANQA
+60 KTNQA
-65 LIEIQAL
+65 LTEIQAL

-84 ERAPANKVMSSNQQD
+84 ERAPANKLMSSNQQD

-106 LKAYRVNIDEQM
+106 LKLYRLTVDEQM
-118 RSTQKI
+118 KKTLEV
-124 LKKSGFSNLNLDL
+124 LKHSNLPNLDL
-137 FSQLEQA
+137 SLVDRLDEA
-144 LAQGRQQV
+144 LTQGRQQV
-152 DQYAALPREQR
+152 DAYAALPREQR
-163 NAEKMDQ
+163 NAETMDQ
-170 AILKMFTAWECSH
+170 AILKMFNAWDRSH

-194 GKDTAISN
+194 GKDTAVSN
-202 FYTQILLLA
+202 FYVQILLLA

-227 VTFEQPIP
+227 VAFKQPIP

-252 WELIDTLQPERDKTP
+252 WELIDTLQPERDKTE
-267 EFKALHQ
+267 EFKVLHQ

-306 QLTEVIVDKFTTV
+306 QLTEAIVDKFSTV
-319 VDLQNYLLKYSVEKA
+319 VELQNYLLKYSVEKA
-334 TLEKRKAK
+334 IIEKHKAQ
-342 NVLLTTVS
+342 NILLTTVG
-350 ISLVSIIAALF
+350 ISLISIFAALF
-361 TMIYAQK
+361 TMIYARK
-368 RVFAPL
+368 RVFSPL
-374 IQAREILLD
+374 IQAREILFD
-383 LSNSSMRSNDLES
+383 LSHSSIRPNPMDT
-396 KDQSANVHSLFT
+396 KDQPANMYSLFT
-408 AIQQLKHTLQQ
+408 AIQQLKQTLQQ

-462 CLMMMDIDYFK
+462 CLMVIDIDHFK
-473 QVNDVH
+473 QVNDVY
-479 GHLVGDQVIQFVA
+479 GHLMGDQVIQFVA
-492 EKLKDNIRTS
+492 EKLKENIRTS

-518 NISMERAL
+518 NVGMERAL
-526 KIAEKIRCEIY
+526 KIAEKIRSEIY
-537 EAASMDSTRS
+537 EAKPLDNVRC
-547 PDLSV
+547 PDLKVS
-552 TISIGVAIGAASWTE
+552 ISIGVAIGATSWMA

-580 EQGKNKVAS
+580 EQGKNKVVAYSVGEVNKSYYI

>member
-1 MSIIDYIFFFFQNRG
+1 
-16 RSLSMREVRSE
+16 MREIRSE
-27 HLSKKLYVAMSI
+27 YLSQKLYIAMSI

-52 VKSYNDYI
+52 VKSYRDYI
-60 KANQA
+60 KTNQA
-65 LIEIQAL
+65 LTEIQAL

-84 ERAPANKVMSSNQQD
+84 ERAPANKLMSSNQQD
-99 FAKHVLE
+99 FAQHVLE
-106 LKAYRVNIDEQM
+106 LKLYRLTVDEQM
-118 RSTQKI
+118 QKTLEV
-124 LKKSGFSNLNLDL
+124 LKHSNLPNLDL
-137 FSQLEQA
+137 SLFDRLDEA
-144 LAQGRQQV
+144 LMQGRQQV
-152 DQYAALPREQR
+152 DAYAALPREQC

-170 AILKMFTAWECSH
+170 AILEMFNAWEHSH
-183 DVLKDVIAVSE
+183 DVLKDVIAVSG

-227 VTFEQPIP
+227 VAFKQPIP

-252 WELIDTLQPERDKTP
+252 WELIDTLQPERDKTQ
-267 EFKALHQ
+267 EFKVLHQ

-306 QLTEVIVDKFTTV
+306 QLTEAIVDKFSTV
-319 VDLQNYLLKYSVEKA
+319 VELQNYLLKYSVEKA
-334 TLEKRKAK
+334 IIEKHKAQ
-342 NVLLTTVS
+342 NILLTTVG
-350 ISLVSIIAALF
+350 ISLISIFAALF
-361 TMIYAQK
+361 TMIYARK
-368 RVFAPL
+368 RVFSPL
-374 IQAREILLD
+374 IQAREILFD
-383 LSNSSMRSNDLES
+383 LSHSSIRPNPMDT
-396 KDQSANVHSLFT
+396 KDQPANMYSLFT
-408 AIQQLKHTLQQ
+408 AIQQLKQTLQQ

-462 CLMMMDIDYFK
+462 CLMVIDIDHFK
-473 QVNDVH
+473 QVNDVY
-479 GHLVGDQVIQFVA
+479 GHLMGDQVIQFVA
-492 EKLKDNIRTS
+492 EKLKENIRTS

-518 NISMERAL
+518 NVGMERAL
-526 KIAEKIRCEIY
+526 KIAEKIRAEIY
-537 EAASMDSTRS
+537 EAKPVDNVRC
-547 PDLSV
+547 PDLKVS
-552 TISIGVAIGAASWTE
+552 ISIGVAIGATSWMA

>member
-1 MSIIDYIFFFFQNRG
+1 
-16 RSLSMREVRSE
+16 MREIRSE
-27 HLSKKLYVAMSI
+27 YLSQKLYIAISI

-52 VKSYNDYI
+52 VKSYRDYI
-60 KANQA
+60 KTNQA
-65 LIEIQAL
+65 LTEIQAL

-84 ERAPANKVMSSNQQD
+84 ERAPANKLMSSNQQD

-106 LKAYRVNIDEQM
+106 LKLYRLTVDEQM
-118 RSTQKI
+118 KKTLEV
-124 LKKSGFSNLNLDL
+124 LKHSNLPNLDL
-137 FSQLEQA
+137 SLFDRLDEA
-144 LAQGRQQV
+144 LMQGRQQV
-152 DQYAALPREQR
+152 DAYAALPREQR
-163 NAEKMDQ
+163 NAETMDQ
-170 AILKMFTAWECSH
+170 AILKMFNAWDRSH

-194 GKDTAISN
+194 GKDTAVSN
-202 FYTQILLLA
+202 FYVQILLLA

-227 VTFEQPIP
+227 VAFKQPIP

-246 KQVMYL
+246 RQVMYL
-252 WELIDTLQPERDKTP
+252 WELIDTLQPERDKTE
-267 EFKALHQ
+267 EFKVLHQ

-306 QLTEVIVDKFTTV
+306 QLTEAIVDKFSTV
-319 VDLQNYLLKYSVEKA
+319 VELQNYLLKYSVEKA
-334 TLEKRKAK
+334 IIEKHKAQ
-342 NVLLTTVS
+342 NILLTTVG
-350 ISLVSIIAALF
+350 ISLISIFAALF
-361 TMIYAQK
+361 TMIYARK
-368 RVFAPL
+368 RVFGPL
-374 IQAREILLD
+374 IQAREILFD
-383 LSNSSMRSNDLES
+383 LSHSSIRPNPMDT
-396 KDQSANVHSLFT
+396 KDQPANMYSLFT
-408 AIQQLKHTLQQ
+408 AIQQLKQTLQQ

-462 CLMMMDIDYFK
+462 CLMVIDIDHFK
-473 QVNDVH
+473 QVNDVY
-479 GHLVGDQVIQFVA
+479 GHLMGDQVIQFVA
-492 EKLKDNIRTS
+492 EKLKENIRTS

-518 NISMERAL
+518 NVGMERAL
-526 KIAEKIRCEIY
+526 KIAEKIRSEIY
-537 EAASMDSTRS
+537 EAKSVDNVRC
-547 PDLSV
+547 PDLKVS
-552 TISIGVAIGAASWTE
+552 ISIGVAIGATSWMA

>member
-1 MSIIDYIFFFFQNRG
+1 
-16 RSLSMREVRSE
+16 MREIRSE
-27 HLSKKLYVAMSI
+27 YLSQKLYIAMSI

-52 VKSYNDYI
+52 VKSYRDYI
-60 KANQA
+60 KTNQA
-65 LIEIQAL
+65 LTEIQAL

-84 ERAPANKVMSSNQQD
+84 ERAPANKLMSSNQQD

-106 LKAYRVNIDEQM
+106 LKLYRLTVDEQM
-118 RSTQKI
+118 QKTLEV
-124 LKKSGFSNLNLDL
+124 LKHSNLPNLDL
-137 FSQLEQA
+137 SLFDRLDEA
-144 LAQGRQQV
+144 LTQGRQQV
-152 DQYAALPREQR
+152 DAYAALPREQR
-163 NAEKMDQ
+163 NAETMDQ
-170 AILKMFTAWECSH
+170 AILKMFSAWDRSH

-194 GKDTAISN
+194 GKDTAVSN
-202 FYTQILLLA
+202 FYVQILLLA

-227 VTFEQPIP
+227 VAFKQPIP

-252 WELIDTLQPERDKTP
+252 WELIDTLQPERDKTE
-267 EFKALHQ
+267 EFKVLHQ

-306 QLTEVIVDKFTTV
+306 QLTEAIVDKFSTV
-319 VDLQNYLLKYSVEKA
+319 VELQNYLLKYSVEKA
-334 TLEKRKAK
+334 IIEKHKAQ
-342 NVLLTTVS
+342 NILLTTVG
-350 ISLVSIIAALF
+350 ISLISIFAALF
-361 TMIYAQK
+361 TMIYARK
-368 RVFAPL
+368 RVFSPL
-374 IQAREILLD
+374 IQAREILFD
-383 LSNSSMRSNDLES
+383 LSHSSLRPNPMDT
-396 KDQSANVHSLFT
+396 KDQPANVYSLFA
-408 AIQQLKHTLQQ
+408 AIQQLKQTLQQ

-462 CLMMMDIDYFK
+462 CLMVIDIDHFK
-473 QVNDVH
+473 QVNDVY
-479 GHLVGDQVIQFVA
+479 GHLMGDQVIQFVA
-492 EKLKDNIRTS
+492 EKLKENIRTS

-518 NISMERAL
+518 NVGMERAL
-526 KIAEKIRCEIY
+526 KIAEKIRSEIY
-537 EAASMDSTRS
+537 EAKPLDNVRC
-547 PDLSV
+547 PDLKVS
-552 TISIGVAIGAASWTE
+552 ISIGVAIGATSWMA

-580 EQGKNKVAS
+580 EQGKNKVVAYSVGEVNESYYI

>member
-1 MSIIDYIFFFFQNRG
+1 
-16 RSLSMREVRSE
+16 MREIRSE
-27 HLSKKLYVAMSI
+27 YLSQKLYIAMSI

-44 CSLSIPLM
+44 CSLSIPLI
-52 VKSYNDYI
+52 VKSYRDYN
-60 KANQA
+60 KTNQA
-65 LIEIQAL
+65 LTEIQAL

-84 ERAPANKVMSSNQQD
+84 ERAPANKLMSSNQQD

-106 LKAYRVNIDEQM
+106 LKLYRLTVDEQM
-118 RSTQKI
+118 KKTLEV
-124 LKKSGFSNLNLDL
+124 LKHSNLPNLDL
-137 FSQLEQA
+137 SLFDRLDEA
-144 LAQGRQQV
+144 LTQGRQQV
-152 DQYAALPREQR
+152 DAYAALPREQR
-163 NAEKMDQ
+163 NAETMDQ
-170 AILKMFTAWECSH
+170 AILKMFNAWDRSH

-194 GKDTAISN
+194 GKDTAVSN
-202 FYTQILLLA
+202 FYVQILLLA

-227 VTFEQPIP
+227 VAFKQPIP

-252 WELIDTLQPERDKTP
+252 WELIDTLQPERDKTE
-267 EFKALHQ
+267 EFKVLHQ

-306 QLTEVIVDKFTTV
+306 QLTEAIVDKFSTV
-319 VDLQNYLLKYSVEKA
+319 VELQNYLLKYSVEKA
-334 TLEKRKAK
+334 IIEKHKAQ
-342 NVLLTTVS
+342 NILLTTVG
-350 ISLVSIIAALF
+350 ISLISIFAALF
-361 TMIYAQK
+361 TMIYARK
-368 RVFAPL
+368 RVFSPL
-374 IQAREILLD
+374 IQAREILFD
-383 LSNSSMRSNDLES
+383 LSHSSIRPNPMDT
-396 KDQSANVHSLFT
+396 KDQSANMYSLFT
-408 AIQQLKHTLQQ
+408 AIQQLKQTLQQ

-462 CLMMMDIDYFK
+462 CLMVIDIDHFK
-473 QVNDVH
+473 QVNDVY
-479 GHLVGDQVIQFVA
+479 GHLMGDQVIQFVA
-492 EKLKDNIRTS
+492 EKLKENIRTS

-518 NISMERAL
+518 NVGMERAL
-526 KIAEKIRCEIY
+526 KIAEKIRSEIY
-537 EAASMDSTRS
+537 EAKSVDNVRC
-547 PDLSV
+547 PDLKVS
-552 TISIGVAIGAASWTE
+552 ISIGVAIGATSWMA

>member
-1 MSIIDYIFFFFQNRG
+1 
-16 RSLSMREVRSE
+16 MREIRSE
-27 HLSKKLYVAMSI
+27 YLSQKLYIAMSI

-52 VKSYNDYI
+52 VKSYRDYI
-60 KANQA
+60 KTNQA
-65 LIEIQAL
+65 LTEIQAL

-84 ERAPANKVMSSNQQD
+84 ERAPANKLMSSNQQD
-99 FAKHVLE
+99 FAQHVLE
-106 LKAYRVNIDEQM
+106 LKLYRLTVDEQM
-118 RSTQKI
+118 QKTLEV
-124 LKKSGFSNLNLDL
+124 LKHSNLPNLDL
-137 FSQLEQA
+137 SLFDRLDEA
-144 LAQGRQQV
+144 LTQGRQQV
-152 DQYAALPREQR
+152 DAYAALPREQR
-163 NAEKMDQ
+163 NAETMDQ
-170 AILKMFTAWECSH
+170 AILKMFNAWDRSH

-194 GKDTAISN
+194 GKDTAVSN
-202 FYTQILLLA
+202 FYVQILLLA

-227 VTFEQPIP
+227 VAFKQPIP

-252 WELIDTLQPERDKTP
+252 WELIDTLQPERDKTE
-267 EFKALHQ
+267 EFKVLHQ

-306 QLTEVIVDKFTTV
+306 QLTEAIVDKFSTV
-319 VDLQNYLLKYSVEKA
+319 VELQNYLLKYSVEKA
-334 TLEKRKAK
+334 IIEKHKAQ
-342 NVLLTTVS
+342 NILLTTVG
-350 ISLVSIIAALF
+350 ISLISIFAALF
-361 TMIYAQK
+361 TMIYARK
-368 RVFAPL
+368 RVFSPL
-374 IQAREILLD
+374 IQAREILFD
-383 LSNSSMRSNDLES
+383 LSHSSIRPNPMDT
-396 KDQSANVHSLFT
+396 KDQPANMYSLFT
-408 AIQQLKHTLQQ
+408 AIQQLKQTLQQ

-462 CLMMMDIDYFK
+462 CLMVIDIDHFK
-473 QVNDVH
+473 QVNDVY
-479 GHLVGDQVIQFVA
+479 GHLMGDQVIQFVA
-492 EKLKDNIRTS
+492 EKLKENIRTS

-518 NISMERAL
+518 NVGMERAL
-526 KIAEKIRCEIY
+526 KIAEKIRSEIY
-537 EAASMDSTRS
+537 EAKSVDNVRC
-547 PDLSV
+547 PDLKVS
-552 TISIGVAIGAASWTE
+552 ISIGVAIGATSWMA

>member
-1 MSIIDYIFFFFQNRG
+1 
-16 RSLSMREVRSE
+16 MREIRSE
-27 HLSKKLYVAMSI
+27 YLSQKLYIAMSI

-44 CSLSIPLM
+44 CSLSIPLI
-52 VKSYNDYI
+52 VKSYRDYN
-60 KANQA
+60 KTNQA
-65 LIEIQAL
+65 LTEIQAL

-84 ERAPANKVMSSNQQD
+84 ERAPANKLMSSNQQD

-106 LKAYRVNIDEQM
+106 LKLYRLTVDEQM
-118 RSTQKI
+118 KKTLEV
-124 LKKSGFSNLNLDL
+124 LKHSNLPNLDL
-137 FSQLEQA
+137 SLVDRLDEA
-144 LAQGRQQV
+144 LTQGRQQV
-152 DQYAALPREQR
+152 DAYAALPREQR
-163 NAEKMDQ
+163 NAETMDQ
-170 AILKMFTAWECSH
+170 AILKMFNAWDRSH

-194 GKDTAISN
+194 GKDTAVSN
-202 FYTQILLLA
+202 FYVQILLLA

-227 VTFEQPIP
+227 VAFKQPIP

-252 WELIDTLQPERDKTP
+252 WELIDTLQPERDKTE
-267 EFKALHQ
+267 EFKVLHQ

-306 QLTEVIVDKFTTV
+306 QLTEAIVDKFSTV
-319 VDLQNYLLKYSVEKA
+319 VELQNYLLKYSVEKA
-334 TLEKRKAK
+334 IIEKHKAQ
-342 NVLLTTVS
+342 NILLTTVG
-350 ISLVSIIAALF
+350 ISLISIFAALF
-361 TMIYAQK
+361 TMIYARK
-368 RVFAPL
+368 RVFSPL
-374 IQAREILLD
+374 IQAREILFD
-383 LSNSSMRSNDLES
+383 LSHSSIRPNPMDT
-396 KDQSANVHSLFT
+396 KDQPANMYSLFT
-408 AIQQLKHTLQQ
+408 AIQQLKQTLQQ

-462 CLMMMDIDYFK
+462 CLMVIDIDHFK
-473 QVNDVH
+473 QVNDVY
-479 GHLVGDQVIQFVA
+479 GHLMGDQVIQFVA
-492 EKLKDNIRTS
+492 EKLKENIRTS

-518 NISMERAL
+518 NVGMERAL
-526 KIAEKIRCEIY
+526 KIAEKIRSEIY
-537 EAASMDSTRS
+537 EAKSVDSVRC
-547 PDLSV
+547 PDLKVS
-552 TISIGVAIGAASWTE
+552 ISIGVAIGATSWMA

>member
-1 MSIIDYIFFFFQNRG
+1 
-16 RSLSMREVRSE
+16 MREIRSE
-27 HLSKKLYVAMSI
+27 YLSQKLYIAMSI

-44 CSLSIPLM
+44 CSLSIPLI
-52 VKSYNDYI
+52 VKSYRDYN
-60 KANQA
+60 KTNQA
-65 LIEIQAL
+65 LTEIQAL

-84 ERAPANKVMSSNQQD
+84 ERAPANKLMSSNQQD

-106 LKAYRVNIDEQM
+106 LKLYRLTVDEQM
-118 RSTQKI
+118 KKTLEV
-124 LKKSGFSNLNLDL
+124 LKHSNLPNLDL
-137 FSQLEQA
+137 SLFDRLDEA
-144 LAQGRQQV
+144 LTQGRQQV
-152 DQYAALPREQR
+152 DAYAALPREQR
-163 NAEKMDQ
+163 NAETMDQ
-170 AILKMFTAWECSH
+170 AILKMFNAWEHSH
-183 DVLKDVIAVSE
+183 DVLKDVTAVSE
-194 GKDTAISN
+194 GKDTAVSN
-202 FYTQILLLA
+202 FYVQILLLA

-227 VTFEQPIP
+227 VAFKQPIP

-252 WELIDTLQPERDKTP
+252 WELIDTLQPERDKTE
-267 EFKALHQ
+267 EFKVLHQ

-306 QLTEVIVDKFTTV
+306 QLTEAIVDKFSTV
-319 VDLQNYLLKYSVEKA
+319 VELQNYLLKYSVEKA
-334 TLEKRKAK
+334 IIEKHKAQ
-342 NVLLTTVS
+342 NILLTTVG
-350 ISLVSIIAALF
+350 ISLISIFAALF
-361 TMIYAQK
+361 TMIYARK
-368 RVFAPL
+368 RVFSPL
-374 IQAREILLD
+374 IQAREILFD
-383 LSNSSMRSNDLES
+383 LSHSSIRPNPMDT
-396 KDQSANVHSLFT
+396 KDQPANMYSLFT
-408 AIQQLKHTLQQ
+408 AIQQLKQTLQQ

-462 CLMMMDIDYFK
+462 CLMVIDIDHFK
-473 QVNDVH
+473 QVNDVY
-479 GHLVGDQVIQFVA
+479 GHLMGDQVIQFVA
-492 EKLKDNIRTS
+492 EKLKENIRTS

-518 NISMERAL
+518 NVGMERAL
-526 KIAEKIRCEIY
+526 KIAEKIRSEIY
-537 EAASMDSTRS
+537 EAKSVDNVRC
-547 PDLSV
+547 PDLKVS
-552 TISIGVAIGAASWTE
+552 ISIGVAIGATSWMA

>member
-1 MSIIDYIFFFFQNRG
+1 
-16 RSLSMREVRSE
+16 MREIRSE
-27 HLSKKLYVAMSI
+27 YLSQKLYIAMSI

-52 VKSYNDYI
+52 VKSYRDYI
-60 KANQA
+60 KTNQA
-65 LIEIQAL
+65 LTEIQAL

-84 ERAPANKVMSSNQQD
+84 ERAPANKLMSSNQQD

-106 LKAYRVNIDEQM
+106 LKLYRLTVDEQM
-118 RSTQKI
+118 QKTLEV
-124 LKKSGFSNLNLDL
+124 LKHSNLPNLDL
-137 FSQLEQA
+137 SLFDRLDEA
-144 LAQGRQQV
+144 LMQGRQQV
-152 DQYAALPREQR
+152 DAYAALPREQR
-163 NAEKMDQ
+163 NAETMDQ
-170 AILKMFTAWECSH
+170 AILKMFNAWDRSH

-194 GKDTAISN
+194 GKDTAVSN
-202 FYTQILLLA
+202 FYVQILLLA

-227 VTFEQPIP
+227 VAFKQPIP

-252 WELIDTLQPERDKTP
+252 WELIDTLQPERDKTE
-267 EFKALHQ
+267 EFKVLHQ

-306 QLTEVIVDKFTTV
+306 QLTEAIVDKFSTV
-319 VDLQNYLLKYSVEKA
+319 VELQNYLLKYSVEKA
-334 TLEKRKAK
+334 IIEKHKAQ
-342 NVLLTTVS
+342 NILLTTVG
-350 ISLVSIIAALF
+350 ISLISIFAALF
-361 TMIYAQK
+361 TMIYARK
-368 RVFAPL
+368 RVFSPL
-374 IQAREILLD
+374 IQAREILFD
-383 LSNSSMRSNDLES
+383 LSHSSIRPNPMDT
-396 KDQSANVHSLFT
+396 KDQPANMYSLFT
-408 AIQQLKHTLQQ
+408 AIQQLKQTLQQ

-462 CLMMMDIDYFK
+462 CLMMLDIDHFK
-473 QVNDVH
+473 QVNDVY

-492 EKLKDNIRTS
+492 EKLKESIRTS

-508 GGDEFIVLIE
+508 GGDEFIILIE
-518 NISMERAL
+518 NITIERAL

-537 EAASMDSTRS
+537 EAKPVDVERCSNLRV
-547 PDLSV
+547 SV
-552 TISIGVAIGAASWTE
+552 SVGVAIGANSWME

>member
-1 MSIIDYIFFFFQNRG
+1 
-16 RSLSMREVRSE
+16 MREIRSE
-27 HLSKKLYVAMSI
+27 YLSQKLYIAMSI

-52 VKSYNDYI
+52 VKSYRDYI
-60 KANQA
+60 KTNQA
-65 LIEIQAL
+65 LTEIQAL

-84 ERAPANKVMSSNQQD
+84 ERAPANKLMSSNQQD

-106 LKAYRVNIDEQM
+106 LKLYRLTVDEQM
-118 RSTQKI
+118 KKTLEV
-124 LKKSGFSNLNLDL
+124 LKHSNLPNLDL
-137 FSQLEQA
+137 SLVDRLDEA
-144 LAQGRQQV
+144 LTQGRQQV
-152 DQYAALPREQR
+152 DAYAALPREQR
-163 NAEKMDQ
+163 NAETMDQ
-170 AILKMFTAWECSH
+170 AILKMFSAWDRSH

-194 GKDTAISN
+194 GKDTAVSN
-202 FYTQILLLA
+202 FYVQILLLA

-227 VTFEQPIP
+227 VAFKQPIP

-252 WELIDTLQPERDKTP
+252 WELIDTLQPERDKTE
-267 EFKALHQ
+267 EFKVLHQ

-306 QLTEVIVDKFTTV
+306 QLTEAIVDKFSTV
-319 VDLQNYLLKYSVEKA
+319 VELQNYLLKYSVEKA
-334 TLEKRKAK
+334 IIEKHKAQ
-342 NVLLTTVS
+342 NILLTTVG
-350 ISLVSIIAALF
+350 ISLISIFAALF
-361 TMIYAQK
+361 TMIYARK
-368 RVFAPL
+368 RVFGPL
-374 IQAREILLD
+374 IQAREILFD
-383 LSNSSMRSNDLES
+383 LSHSSIRPNPMDT
-396 KDQSANVHSLFT
+396 KDQPANMYSLFT
-408 AIQQLKHTLQQ
+408 AIQQLKQTLQQ

-462 CLMMMDIDYFK
+462 CLMVIDIDHFK
-473 QVNDVH
+473 QVNDVY
-479 GHLVGDQVIQFVA
+479 GHLMGDQVIQFVA
-492 EKLKDNIRTS
+492 EKLKENIRTS

-518 NISMERAL
+518 NVGMERAL
-526 KIAEKIRCEIY
+526 KIAEKIRSEIY
-537 EAASMDSTRS
+537 EAKSVDNVRC
-547 PDLSV
+547 PDLKVS
-552 TISIGVAIGAASWTE
+552 ISIGVAIGATSWMA

-580 EQGKNKVAS
+580 EQGKNKVVAYSVDEVNESYYI

>member
-1 MSIIDYIFFFFQNRG
+1 
-16 RSLSMREVRSE
+16 MREIRSE
-27 HLSKKLYVAMSI
+27 YLSQKLYIAMSI

-44 CSLSIPLM
+44 CSLSIPLI
-52 VKSYNDYI
+52 VKSYRDYN
-60 KANQA
+60 KTNQA
-65 LIEIQAL
+65 LTEIQAL

-84 ERAPANKVMSSNQQD
+84 ERAPANKLMSSNQQD

-106 LKAYRVNIDEQM
+106 LKLYRLTVDEQM
-118 RSTQKI
+118 KKTLEV
-124 LKKSGFSNLNLDL
+124 LKHSNLPNLDL
-137 FSQLEQA
+137 SLFDRLDEA
-144 LAQGRQQV
+144 LMQGRQQV
-152 DQYAALPREQR
+152 DAYAALPREQR

-170 AILKMFTAWECSH
+170 AILEIFNAWEHSH
-183 DVLKDVIAVSE
+183 DVLKDVIAVSG

-227 VTFEQPIP
+227 VAFKQPIP

-252 WELIDTLQPERDKTP
+252 WELIDTLQPERDKTE
-267 EFKALHQ
+267 EFKVLHQ

-306 QLTEVIVDKFTTV
+306 QLTEAIVDKFSTV
-319 VDLQNYLLKYSVEKA
+319 VELQNYLLKYSVEKA
-334 TLEKRKAK
+334 IIEKHKAQ
-342 NVLLTTVS
+342 NILLTTVG
-350 ISLVSIIAALF
+350 ISLISIFAALF
-361 TMIYAQK
+361 TMIYARK
-368 RVFAPL
+368 RVFGPL
-374 IQAREILLD
+374 IQAREILFD
-383 LSNSSMRSNDLES
+383 LSHSSLRPNPMDT
-396 KDQSANVHSLFT
+396 KDQPANVYSLFT
-408 AIQQLKHTLQQ
+408 AIQQLKQTLQQ

-462 CLMMMDIDYFK
+462 CLMVMDIDHFK
-473 QVNDVH
+473 QVNDVY
-479 GHLVGDQVIQFVA
+479 GHLMGDQVIQFVA
-492 EKLKDNIRTS
+492 EKLKENIRTS

-518 NISMERAL
+518 NVGMERAL
-526 KIAEKIRCEIY
+526 KIAEKIRSEIY
-537 EAASMDSTRS
+537 EAKPVDNVRC
-547 PDLSV
+547 PDLKVS
-552 TISIGVAIGAASWTE
+552 ISIGVAIGATSWMA

>member
-1 MSIIDYIFFFFQNRG
+1 
-16 RSLSMREVRSE
+16 MREIRSE
-27 HLSKKLYVAMSI
+27 YLSQKLYIAMSI

-52 VKSYNDYI
+52 VKSYRDYI
-60 KANQA
+60 KTNQA
-65 LIEIQAL
+65 LTEIQAL

-84 ERAPANKVMSSNQQD
+84 ERAPANKLMSSNQQD

-106 LKAYRVNIDEQM
+106 LKLYRLTVDEQM
-118 RSTQKI
+118 KKTLEV
-124 LKKSGFSNLNLDL
+124 LKHSNLPNLDL
-137 FSQLEQA
+137 SLFDRLDEA
-144 LAQGRQQV
+144 LMQGRQQV
-152 DQYAALPREQR
+152 DAYAALPREQR
-163 NAEKMDQ
+163 NAETMDQ
-170 AILKMFTAWECSH
+170 AILKMFSAWDRSH

-194 GKDTAISN
+194 GKDTAVSN
-202 FYTQILLLA
+202 FYVQILLLA

-227 VTFEQPIP
+227 VAFKQPIP

-252 WELIDTLQPERDKTP
+252 WELIDTLQPERDKTE
-267 EFKALHQ
+267 EFKVLHQ

-306 QLTEVIVDKFTTV
+306 QLTEAIVDKFSTV
-319 VDLQNYLLKYSVEKA
+319 VELQNYLLKYSVEKA
-334 TLEKRKAK
+334 IIEKHKAQK
-342 NVLLTTVS
+342 ILLTTVG
-350 ISLVSIIAALF
+350 ISLISIFAALF
-361 TMIYAQK
+361 TMIYARK
-368 RVFAPL
+368 RVFSPL
-374 IQAREILLD
+374 IQAREILFD
-383 LSNSSMRSNDLES
+383 LSHSSLRPNPMDT
-396 KDQSANVHSLFT
+396 KDQPANVYSLFA
-408 AIQQLKHTLQQ
+408 AIQQLKQTLQQ

-462 CLMMMDIDYFK
+462 CLMVIDIDHFK
-473 QVNDVH
+473 QVNDVY
-479 GHLVGDQVIQFVA
+479 GHLMGDQVIQFVA
-492 EKLKDNIRTS
+492 EKLKENIRTS

-518 NISMERAL
+518 NVGMERAL
-526 KIAEKIRCEIY
+526 KIAEKIRSEIY
-537 EAASMDSTRS
+537 EAKSVDNVRC
-547 PDLSV
+547 PDLKVS
-552 TISIGVAIGAASWTE
+552 ISIGVAIGATSWMA

>member
-1 MSIIDYIFFFFQNRG
+1 
-16 RSLSMREVRSE
+16 MREIRSE
-27 HLSKKLYVAMSI
+27 YLSQKLYIAMSI

-44 CSLSIPLM
+44 CSLSIPLI
-52 VKSYNDYI
+52 VKSYRDYN
-60 KANQA
+60 KTNQA

-84 ERAPANKVMSSNQQD
+84 ERAPANKLMSSNQQD

-106 LKAYRVNIDEQM
+106 LKLYRLTVDEQM
-118 RSTQKI
+118 QKTLDV
-124 LKKSGFSNLNLDL
+124 LKHSNLPNLDL
-137 FSQLEQA
+137 SLFDRLDEA
-144 LAQGRQQV
+144 LKQGRQQV
-152 DQYAALPREQR
+152 DAYAALPREQR

-170 AILKMFTAWECSH
+170 AILEMFNAWEHSH
-183 DVLKDVIAVSE
+183 DVLKDVIAVSG

-218 RAASNVMAH
+218 HAASNVMAH

-252 WELIDTLQPERDKTP
+252 WELIDTLQPERDKTQ
-267 EFKALHQ
+267 EFRELHQ

-306 QLTEVIVDKFTTV
+306 QLTEAIVDKFSTV
-319 VDLQNYLLKYSVEKA
+319 VELQKYLLKYSVEKA
-334 TLEKRKAK
+334 TIEKRKAQ
-342 NVLLTTVS
+342 NVLLMTVS
-350 ISLVSIIAALF
+350 ISLISIFAALF
-361 TMIYAQK
+361 TMIYARK
-368 RVFAPL
+368 RVFGPL
-374 IQAREILLD
+374 IQAREILFD
-383 LSNSSMRSNDLES
+383 LSHSSIRSNPMDT
-396 KDQSANVHSLFT
+396 KDQPANVYSLFT
-408 AIQQLKHTLQQ
+408 AIQQLKQTLQQ

-462 CLMMMDIDYFK
+462 CLMVIDIDHFK
-473 QVNDVH
+473 QVNDVY
-479 GHLVGDQVIQFVA
+479 GHLMGDQVIQFVA
-492 EKLKDNIRTS
+492 EKLKENIRTS

-518 NISMERAL
+518 NVGMERAL
-526 KIAEKIRCEIY
+526 KIAEKIRSEIY
-537 EAASMDSTRS
+537 EAKPLDNVRC
-547 PDLSV
+547 PDLKVS
-552 TISIGVAIGAASWTE
+552 ISIGVAIGATSWMA

-580 EQGKNKVAS
+580 EQGKNKVVAYSVDEVNESYYI